1 MCLFYR
7 IANMCS
13 KVFLFFSSIKV
24 KIAISYYISIF
35 YVQSDSVESNWM
47 QILKIIK
54 NTEYK
59 KNGGNPRNGNLK
71 NTFDNFINIDDM
83 KFKIN

>member
-1 MCLFYR
+1 
-7 IANMCS
+7 
-13 KVFLFFSSIKV
+13 
-24 KIAISYYISIF
+24 
-35 YVQSDSVESNWM
+35 M

-83 KFKIN
+83 TFKIN